1 MIKKRVAML
10 LLLVVSLPFCIFAD
24 ETNPDGEIS
33 NITIP
38 ERSSRK
44 VEPKAGK
51 TTLFVAGDSIDRAG
65 RLRITPEPADTS
77 ALAADSIQQS
87 VMNAS
92 LAADSLQLDSIPKE
106 FSRRRNFNL
115 NPTRAVWLSALCPGL
130 GQIYNRRYWKLP
142 IVVGGFVGLS
152 YATSWNNRMLTD
164 YTKAYRD
171 IMDSDPPTKSYMD
184 FFPPNT
190 KESEIDEAWLKK
202 SLKSKKNFYRR
213 NRDLCII
220 GMVGLYLINIV
231 DAYVDATL
239 SHFDISPDLS
249 LQVAPTVLGTDR
261 VADTSPGIRCALT
274 F

>member
-87 VMNAS
+87 VIPYNSTAS
-92 LAADSLQLDSIPKE
+92 PKSFLVGVISTSIRRVPCG
-106 FSRRRNFNL
+106 SRRF
-115 NPTRAVWLSALCPGL
+115 A
-130 GQIYNRRYWKLP
+130 
-142 IVVGGFVGLS
+142 
-152 YATSWNNRMLTD
+152 
-164 YTKAYRD
+164 RD
-171 IMDSDPPTKSYMD
+171 WDKS
-184 FFPPNT
+184 T
-190 KESEIDEAWLKK
+190 
-202 SLKSKKNFYRR
+202 
-213 NRDLCII
+213 I
-220 GMVGLYLINIV
+220 G
-231 DAYVDATL
+231 
-239 SHFDISPDLS
+239 DIGNCRL
-249 LQVAPTVLGTDR
+249 L
-261 VADTSPGIRCALT
+261 
-274 F
+274 

>member
-77 ALAADSIQQS
+77 ALAMDSIQQS

-171 IMDSDPPTKSYMD
+171 IMDSDPTTKS
-184 FFPPNT
+184 
-190 KESEIDEAWLKK
+190 
-202 SLKSKKNFYRR
+202 
-213 NRDLCII
+213 
-220 GMVGLYLINIV
+220 
-231 DAYVDATL
+231 
-239 SHFDISPDLS
+239 
-249 LQVAPTVLGTDR
+249 
-261 VADTSPGIRCALT
+261 
-274 F
+274 

>member
-77 ALAADSIQQS
+77 ALAMDSIQQS

-171 IMDSDPPTKSYMD
+171 IMDSDPTTKSYMD

-231 DAYVDATL
+231 DAYVDGAR
-239 SHFDISPDLS
+239 H
-249 LQVAPTVLGTDR
+249 
-261 VADTSPGIRCALT
+261 
-274 F
+274 

>member
-77 ALAADSIQQS
+77 ALAMDSIQQS

-92 LAADSLQLDSIPKE
+92 LVPKPLIYL
-106 FSRRRNFNL
+106 SNWLPVMRL
-115 NPTRAVWLSALCPGL
+115 NPNGISVLKPKRSA
-130 GQIYNRRYWKLP
+130 
-142 IVVGGFVGLS
+142 
-152 YATSWNNRMLTD
+152 T
-164 YTKAYRD
+164 
-171 IMDSDPPTKSYMD
+171 
-184 FFPPNT
+184 
-190 KESEIDEAWLKK
+190 
-202 SLKSKKNFYRR
+202 
-213 NRDLCII
+213 
-220 GMVGLYLINIV
+220 
-231 DAYVDATL
+231 
-239 SHFDISPDLS
+239 
-249 LQVAPTVLGTDR
+249 
-261 VADTSPGIRCALT
+261 
-274 F
+274 

>member
-51 TTLFVAGDSIDRAG
+51 TTLFVVGDSIDRAG

-77 ALAADSIQQS
+77 ALAMDSIQQS

-115 NPTRAVWLSALCPGL
+115 NPTRAV
-130 GQIYNRRYWKLP
+130 
-142 IVVGGFVGLS
+142 
-152 YATSWNNRMLTD
+152 
-164 YTKAYRD
+164 
-171 IMDSDPPTKSYMD
+171 
-184 FFPPNT
+184 
-190 KESEIDEAWLKK
+190 
-202 SLKSKKNFYRR
+202 
-213 NRDLCII
+213 
-220 GMVGLYLINIV
+220 
-231 DAYVDATL
+231 
-239 SHFDISPDLS
+239 
-249 LQVAPTVLGTDR
+249 
-261 VADTSPGIRCALT
+261 
-274 F
+274 

>member
-171 IMDSDPPTKSYMD
+171 IMDSDPTTKSYMD

-190 KESEIDEAWLKK
+190 KESEIDEAWL
-202 SLKSKKNFYRR
+202 
-213 NRDLCII
+213 
-220 GMVGLYLINIV
+220 
-231 DAYVDATL
+231 
-239 SHFDISPDLS
+239 
-249 LQVAPTVLGTDR
+249 
-261 VADTSPGIRCALT
+261 
-274 F
+274 